1 MKKWEGIKT
10 ERGAEIL
17 LILVLVARST
27 SFVMSKVTMHAMDP
41 FNLLGVRFLLAFL
54 LLCIPFGKRLV
65 KIKKKTLLKGMLVG
79 LAFFCVMTAE
89 LFTLRLT
96 ASSTSSFLENMAI
109 VFVPIFEAVL
119 LRRLPKASSIIGVVV
134 AIIGIGF
141 LTLGGAGM
149 TFGKGEFLGVLSG
162 ILYAIAIIT
171 TDRLSHNDDSLL
183 IGMVQ
188 VGTIGTLGMA
198 ASFLFEQP
206 TLPQGQMSW
215 LMIIYLAVVCTG
227 FGFTLQPVAQ
237 SRLTAERAGL
247 LTAVNPMSAAVMGS
261 IFLKERLGVTG
272 LIGAV
277 LIISGIIIS
286 KDPFHKKAQASS

>member
-1 MKKWEGIKT
+1 MN
-10 ERGAEIL
+10 
-17 LILVLVARST
+17 
-27 SFVMSKVTMHAMDP
+27 AMNP

-65 KIKKKTLLKGMLVG
+65 KIKKQTLLKGLLVG

-119 LRRLPKASSIIGVVV
+119 LHRLPAKYSVAGVL
-134 AIIGIGF
+134 ISMIGIGF
-141 LTLGGAGM
+141 LTLEGGRIVLG
-149 TFGKGEFLGVLSG
+149 TGELIGILSG
-162 ILYAIAIIT
+162 ILYAVAIII

-188 VGTIGTLGMA
+188 VGTIGALGMI

-206 TLPQGQMSW
+206 TLPQGQTSW
-215 LMIIYLAVVCTG
+215 LMVIYLAVVCTG

-247 LTAVNPMSAAVMGS
+247 LIAVSPVSSAIMGS
-261 IFLKERLGVTG
+261 IFLKEHLGISG
-272 LIGAV
+272 MIGAILV
-277 LIISGIIIS
+277 VGGIIIS
-286 KDPFHKKAQASS
+286 KDPFHKKPQVSS

>member
-17 LILVLVARST
+17 LILVLIARST

-149 TFGKGEFLGVLSG
+149 TFGKGECLGVLSG

-188 VGTIGTLGMA
+188 VGMIGTLGMA

>member
-1 MKKWEGIKT
+1 
-10 ERGAEIL
+10 
-17 LILVLVARST
+17 
-27 SFVMSKVTMHAMDP
+27 MSKVTMNAMDP

-65 KIKKKTLLKGMLVG
+65 KIKKQTLLKGLLVG

-119 LRRLPKASSIIGVVV
+119 LRRLPAKYSVAGVL
-134 AIIGIGF
+134 ISMTGIGF
-141 LTLGGAGM
+141 LTLEGGRIALG
-149 TFGKGEFLGVLSG
+149 TGELIGILSG
-162 ILYAIAIIT
+162 ILYAVAIII

-188 VGTIGTLGMA
+188 VGTIGALGMI

-206 TLPQGQMSW
+206 TLPQGQTE
-215 LMIIYLAVVCTG
+215 LAHGHLSGSCLYGLRVYPPAGGAKPPDCRTG
-227 FGFTLQPVAQ
+227 RIAYRSQP
-237 SRLTAERAGL
+237 GKFC
-247 LTAVNPMSAAVMGS
+247 NHG
-261 IFLKERLGVTG
+261 
-272 LIGAV
+272 
-277 LIISGIIIS
+277 
-286 KDPFHKKAQASS
+286 

>member
-141 LTLGGAGM
+141 LTLGGVGM
-149 TFGKGEFLGVLSG
+149 TFGKGECLGVLSG

>member
-27 SFVMSKVTMHAMDP
+27 SFVMSKVTMNAMDP

-65 KIKKKTLLKGMLVG
+65 KIKKRTLLKGMLVG

-119 LRRLPKASSIIGVVV
+119 LRRLPKATSIIGVVV

-149 TFGKGEFLGVLSG
+149 SFGKGECLGVLSG

-215 LMIIYLAVVCTG
+215 LMVIYLAVVCTG

-272 LIGAV
+272 LIGAA

>member
-149 TFGKGEFLGVLSG
+149 TFGKGECLGVLSG

>member
-79 LAFFCVMTAE
+79 LAFFCVMTVE

-149 TFGKGEFLGVLSG
+149 TFGKGECLGVLSG

>member
-1 MKKWEGIKT
+1 MNIKNSIQT

-17 LILVLVARST
+17 LIFVLVARST
-27 SFVMSKVTMHAMDP
+27 SFVMSKVTMNAMNP

-65 KIKKKTLLKGMLVG
+65 KIKKQTLLKGLLVG

-119 LRRLPKASSIIGVVV
+119 LHRLPAKYSVAGVL
-134 AIIGIGF
+134 ISMIGIGF
-141 LTLGGAGM
+141 LTLEGGRIVLG
-149 TFGKGEFLGVLSG
+149 TGELIGILSG
-162 ILYAIAIIT
+162 ILYAVAIII

-188 VGTIGTLGMA
+188 VGTIGALGMI
-198 ASFLFEQP
+198 ASFLFE
-206 TLPQGQMSW
+206 
-215 LMIIYLAVVCTG
+215 
-227 FGFTLQPVAQ
+227 
-237 SRLTAERAGL
+237 
-247 LTAVNPMSAAVMGS
+247 
-261 IFLKERLGVTG
+261 
-272 LIGAV
+272 
-277 LIISGIIIS
+277 
-286 KDPFHKKAQASS
+286 

>member
-65 KIKKKTLLKGMLVG
+65 KIKKQTLLKGMLVG

-119 LRRLPKASSIIGVVV
+119 LRRLPRASSIIGVVV

-149 TFGKGEFLGVLSG
+149 TFGKGECLGVLSG

-215 LMIIYLAVVCTG
+215 IMVIYLAVVCTG

>member
-149 TFGKGEFLGVLSG
+149 TFGKGECLGVLSG

-206 TLPQGQMSW
+206 TLPQGRMSW

>member
-1 MKKWEGIKT
+1 MKKLEGIKT

-27 SFVMSKVTMHAMDP
+27 SFVMSKVTMNAMNP

-65 KIKKKTLLKGMLVG
+65 KIKKQTLLKGLLVG

-119 LRRLPKASSIIGVVV
+119 LRRLPAKYSVAGVL
-134 AIIGIGF
+134 ISMTGIGF
-141 LTLGGAGM
+141 LTLEGGRIALG
-149 TFGKGEFLGVLSG
+149 TGELIGILSG
-162 ILYAIAIIT
+162 ILYAVAIII

-188 VGTIGTLGMA
+188 VGTIGALGMI

-206 TLPQGQMSW
+206 TLPQGQTSW
-215 LMIIYLAVVCTG
+215 LMVIYLAVVCTG
-227 FGFTLQPVAQ
+227 FGFTWAASLSTQRNSQALQ
-237 SRLTAERAGL
+237 
-247 LTAVNPMSAAVMGS
+247 
-261 IFLKERLGVTG
+261 
-272 LIGAV
+272 
-277 LIISGIIIS
+277 
-286 KDPFHKKAQASS
+286 

>member
-1 MKKWEGIKT
+1 MKKLEGIKT

-27 SFVMSKVTMHAMDP
+27 SFVMSKVAMNP

-54 LLCIPFGKRLV
+54 LLFIPFGKRLV
-65 KIKKKTLLKGMLVG
+65 KIKKQTLLKGLLVG

-109 VFVPIFEAVL
+109 VFVPIFEAVF
-119 LRRLPKASSIIGVVV
+119 LRRLPAKYYSVAGVL
-134 AIIGIGF
+134 ISMTGIGF
-141 LTLGGAGM
+141 LTLEGGRIVLG
-149 TFGKGEFLGVLSG
+149 TGELIGILSG
-162 ILYAIAIIT
+162 ILYAVAIII

-188 VGTIGTLGMA
+188 VGTIGALGMI

-206 TLPQGQMSW
+206 TLPQGQTSW
-215 LMIIYLAVVCTG
+215 LMVIYLAVVCTG

-247 LTAVNPMSAAVMGS
+247 LIAVSPVSSAIMGS
-261 IFLKERLGVTG
+261 IFLKEHLGISG
-272 LIGAV
+272 MIGAILV
-277 LIISGIIIS
+277 VGGIIIS
-286 KDPFHKKAQASS
+286 KDPFHKKPQVSS

>member
-1 MKKWEGIKT
+1 MNIKNSIQT

-17 LILVLVARST
+17 LIFVLVARST
-27 SFVMSKVTMHAMDP
+27 SFVMSKVTMNAMNP

-65 KIKKKTLLKGMLVG
+65 KIKKQTLLKGLLVG

-119 LRRLPKASSIIGVVV
+119 LHRLPAKYSVAGVL
-134 AIIGIGF
+134 ISMIGIGF
-141 LTLGGAGM
+141 LTLEGGRIVLG
-149 TFGKGEFLGVLSG
+149 TGELIGILSG
-162 ILYAIAIIT
+162 ILYAVAIII

-188 VGTIGTLGMA
+188 VGTIGALGMI

-206 TLPQGQMSW
+206 TLPQGQTSW
-215 LMIIYLAVVCTG
+215 LMVIYLAVVCTG
-227 FGFTLQPVAQ
+227 FGFTRQPVAQ

-247 LTAVNPMSAAVMGS
+247 LIAVSPVSSAIMGS
-261 IFLKERLGVTG
+261 IFLKEHLGISG
-272 LIGAV
+272 MIGAILV
-277 LIISGIIIS
+277 VGGIIIS
-286 KDPFHKKAQASS
+286 KDPFHKKPQVSS

>member
-65 KIKKKTLLKGMLVG
+65 KIKKQTLLKGMLVG

-149 TFGKGEFLGVLSG
+149 TFGKGEWLGVLSG
-162 ILYAIAIIT
+162 ILYAVAIIT

-188 VGTIGTLGMA
+188 VGTIGTLGMV

-215 LMIIYLAVVCTG
+215 IMVIYLAVVCTG

-261 IFLKERLGVTG
+261 IFLKERLGITG